1 MLTYFG
7 IVTEGS
13 LLDVPNATLG
23 WLYYTAWLIVIPK
36 LNVVSPVLPLLAASM
51 AMASSVWLAIQ
62 LLLLQE
68 LCLLCW
74 STHIINA
81 RLWWCAFQNWRW
93 SGARAAPKEMK
104 IKRV

>member
-7 IVTEGS
+7 LVPKGS
-13 LLDVPNATLG
+13 LLDVPNAALG
-23 WLYYTAWLIVIPK
+23 WIYYTLWMVAVPK
-36 LNVVSPVLPLLAASM
+36 LASSTSPKLVLLLASM
-51 AMASSVWLAIQ
+51 AMASSVWLAVQ

-74 STHIINA
+74 STHVINA
-81 RLWWCAFQNWRW
+81 RLWWCAYSW
-93 SGARAAPKEMK
+93 SSSSGVAPKEKK